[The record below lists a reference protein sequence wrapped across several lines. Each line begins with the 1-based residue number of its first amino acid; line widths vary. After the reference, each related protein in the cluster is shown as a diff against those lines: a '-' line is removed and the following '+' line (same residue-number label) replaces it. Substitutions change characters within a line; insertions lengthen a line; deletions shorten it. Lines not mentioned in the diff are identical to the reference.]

1 MAAPR
6 CPTCRKPSPP
16 REENPAFPFC
26 RPRCRDVDLG
36 KWLGEE
42 FRIAAESA
50 DSDEDGYSLPTAP
63 STDDDD
69 DDDDDD
75 DEGAP

>member
-6 CPTCRKPSPP
+6 CPTCQRPSPP

-26 RPRCRDVDLG
+26 SARCRSVDLG

-42 FRIAAESA
+42 FRIAAESVDA
-50 DSDEDGYSLPTAP
+50 DEDGDSMPTAA
-63 STDDDD
+63 SS
-69 DDDDDD
+69 D
-75 DEGAP
+75 DEDAN